1 MTHKLIKHSIVFVL
15 FAVAL
20 LGLMAEPFDD
30 SQTWFLDFFVS
41 KGIGFGAG
49 YYGFKLMDRWF
60 PTSEEEI
67 S

>member
-15 FAVAL
+15 FTVAL

-30 SQTWFLDFFVS
+30 SKTWFLDFFIS
-41 KGIGFGAG
+41 KGLGFGAG
-49 YYGFKLMDRWF
+49 YCAFKLMERWF